1 MSTTTDVL
9 SLFKYDP
16 VADADS
22 TFNITQALN
31 NNWDKLDAAI
41 LLAIAAAGAY
51 NPEESY
57 AVGDYCTYKGK
68 LRKCSTAIPTGE
80 AWTEAH
86 WTTTTV
92 AAEMQ
97 ELSSQLS
104 NAVRVNPGYGNGM
117 LGNDLN
123 NWKRLGTFEAIG
135 NNPDPVTTNAPPDTD
150 SWGVVTVLS
159 ANNTSTAPA
168 IQLFNPLNH
177 ISGGTRPLYYRFFRD
192 VWTEWRKLA
201 FATPPQEFDLPLAE
215 GLQPV
220 PAYGS
225 NKYRKNQF
233 NEVGITISVTK
244 TDMGTNDIENTSLLA
259 TLPAGFRPATMI
271 SGAAFVDRGAE
282 SVVYPA
288 FILIYPDGS
297 VRINQSND
305 VSCSIVIASMSFLAA
320 D

>member
-22 TFNITQALN
+22 TFNITQGLN
-31 NNWDKLDAAI
+31 NNWDKIDTAI

-104 NAVRVNPGYGNGM
+104 VK
-117 LGNDLN
+117 ND
-123 NWKRLGTFEAIG
+123 G
-135 NNPDPVTTNAPPDTD
+135 PPKIRYVPF
-150 SWGVVTVLS
+150 SVM
-159 ANNTSTAPA
+159 PA
-168 IQLFNPLNH
+168 IF
-177 ISGGTRPLYYRFFRD
+177 
-192 VWTEWRKLA
+192 
-201 FATPPQEFDLPLAE
+201 
-215 GLQPV
+215 
-220 PAYGS
+220 
-225 NKYRKNQF
+225 
-233 NEVGITISVTK
+233 
-244 TDMGTNDIENTSLLA
+244 
-259 TLPAGFRPATMI
+259 
-271 SGAAFVDRGAE
+271 
-282 SVVYPA
+282 VYP
-288 FILIYPDGS
+288 
-297 VRINQSND
+297 SNCTFPTSPFALFD
-305 VSCSIVIASMSFLAA
+305 YGDHNAA
-320 D
+320 LPGMVYWQQRS

>member
-92 AAEMQ
+92 AAEMA

-104 NAVRVNPGYGNGM
+104 NKQDQIW
-117 LGNDLN
+117 LGVAETDADLNDL
-123 NWKRLGTFEAIG
+123 KQIGTISVHG
-135 NNPDPVTTNAPPDTD
+135 TCTNMPPDTL
-150 SWGVVTVLS
+150 SYNWGLLTVS
-159 ANNTSTAPA
+159 ANTED
-168 IQLFNPLNH
+168 
-177 ISGGTRPLYYRFFRD
+177 GGIACTQRLSILVVESWEPILYERNWNGINWSKWARIA
-192 VWTEWRKLA
+192 T
-201 FATPPQEFDLPLAE
+201 ATPPQEFDLPLAD
-215 GLQPV
+215 GITALKPCT
-220 PAYGS
+220 Y
-225 NKYRKNQF
+225 YKNQF
-233 NEVGITISVTK
+233 GEVTLGGCTSGSVSDGATI
-244 TDMGTNDIENTSLLA
+244 A
-259 TLPAGFRPATMI
+259 TLPTGFRPDHPVERPATFTA
-271 SGAAFVDRGAE
+271 SGNRYA
-282 SVVYPA
+282 
-288 FILIYPDGS
+288 GS
-297 VRINQSND
+297 VFIAANGI
-305 VSCSIVIASMSFLAA
+305 VSIHTPAAATNVVFAASFLAKN
-320 D
+320 

>member
-80 AWTEAH
+80 TWTEAH

-104 NAVRVNPGYGNGM
+104 NLAGSKQDGFVRKINSGEDLDVFIEYGSYYITSS
-117 LGNDLN
+117 DAP
-123 NWKRLGTFEAIG
+123 FVI
-135 NNPDPVTTNAPPDTD
+135 NAPIQSAFMLFVSRADD
-150 SWGVVTVLS
+150 VESVKRSVQIAVKARVTASEIRVRWHNDFGWSPWHSIVL
-159 ANNTSTAPA
+159 AA
-168 IQLFNPLNH
+168 
-177 ISGGTRPLYYRFFRD
+177 
-192 VWTEWRKLA
+192 
-201 FATPPQEFDLPLAE
+201 PPQEFDLPLAE
-215 GLQPV
+215 GIGNS
-220 PAYGS
+220 A
-225 NKYRKNQF
+225 KYSKDQLGRVQLR
-233 NEVGITISVTK
+233 GWITGATADTVV
-244 TDMGTNDIENTSLLA
+244 A
-259 TLPAGFRPATMI
+259 TLPAGFRPASAAHFIQAI
-271 SGAAFVDRGAE
+271 SSSSQCGIAR
-282 SVVYPA
+282 VVVRSDGT
-288 FILIYPDGS
+288 IYVELPQNGTLANGLS
-297 VRINQSND
+297 LQL
-305 VSCSIVIASMSFLAA
+305 SFLAG
-320 D
+320 

>member
-41 LLAIAAAGAY
+41 LLAIAAAEAY

-92 AAEMQ
+92 AAEMA

-104 NAVRVNPGYGNGM
+104 NRLLIHA
-117 LGNDLN
+117 N
-123 NWKRLGTFEAIG
+123 NAAGIDCNLLIEDGRYQIQSPNIL
-135 NNPDPVTTNAPPDTD
+135 NAPPGIDPTYGHFFID
-150 SWGVVTVLS
+150 VFHHMDNWVRQIAYEVNSTRIYTRARLAGSWSQWEPIAT
-159 ANNTSTAPA
+159 
-168 IQLFNPLNH
+168 
-177 ISGGTRPLYYRFFRD
+177 
-192 VWTEWRKLA
+192 
-201 FATPPQEFDLPLAE
+201 ATPPQEFDLPLAE
-215 GLQPV
+215 EMQPL
-220 PAYGS
+220 PDYGS
-225 NKYRKNQF
+225 NKYWKNQF
-233 NEVGITISVTK
+233 NEVTLTISVTK
-244 TDMGTNDIENTSLLA
+244 TDMTTNDIPNGAVLA
-259 TLPAGFRPATMI
+259 TLPAGFRPLTPV
-271 SGAAFVDRGAE
+271 SGAAFNDRGADDN
-282 SVVYPA
+282 VYPS
-288 FILIYPDGS
+288 FIIISPDGS
-297 VRINQSND
+297 IRLFQAKQVPCYM
-305 VSCSIVIASMSFLAA
+305 VVASISFVAA
-320 D
+320 T